1 MRSSSGWPEGRRSR
15 GEPNRMAAALAML
28 ALSGCVVARLGA
40 GATAGVDSS
49 WRPITVDSEVGLA
62 LPLDRQGTVIGSVL
76 AVGRNQT
83 TRGGPPL
90 VGLEAA
96 VPLGDGGTVP
106 RAGSGE
112 AAPREGP
119 TTLLG
124 GRLEAGRDDRG
135 RYVGGALVA
144 RRLFAP
150 WGMIMP
156 SVEVVVAAGS
166 YLEGPGRPVV
176 GAHVLVGIF

>member
-1 MRSSSGWPEGRRSR
+1 MRSSSRWPPGRRS
-15 GEPNRMAAALAML
+15 GVEMSRMAAALAML
-28 ALSGCVVARLGA
+28 ALSGCVVARFGA
-40 GATAGVDSS
+40 GATAGGDPR
-49 WRPITVDSEVGLA
+49 WRPITVDSELGLA
-62 LPLDRQGTVIGSVL
+62 LPLDRRGTVIGSVL

-96 VPLGDGGTVP
+96 VPVGAGATVP
-106 RAGSGE
+106 RAASG
-112 AAPREGP
+112 AAASREGP

-124 GRLEAGRDDRG
+124 GRLEAGHDDRG

-166 YLEGPGRPVV
+166 YLDGPRRPVV